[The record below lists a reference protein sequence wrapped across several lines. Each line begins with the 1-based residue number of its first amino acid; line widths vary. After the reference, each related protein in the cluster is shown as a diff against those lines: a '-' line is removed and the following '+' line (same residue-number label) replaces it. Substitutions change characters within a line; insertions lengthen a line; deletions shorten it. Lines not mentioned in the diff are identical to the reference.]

1 MINTQLIF
9 FFCVEINKSVYCIVY
24 FSQMGYG
31 GRALELLQ
39 QYFEGKIPS
48 LVEIDNIPQ
57 QDADTVDAE
66 VDISFYM
73 WCFALKWITFF

>member
-1 MINTQLIF
+1 MFVLCPNREIF
-9 FFCVEINKSVYCIVY
+9 LLHCLFF
-24 FSQMGYG
+24 QMGYG

-48 LVEIDNIPQ
+48 LVEMDNIPQ

-66 VDISFYM
+66 VDNSLFCYKK
-73 WCFALKWITFF
+73 L